1 MKPTK
6 KCSGPNCNRHAVAKG
21 LCTAH
26 YGQRR
31 RGRPLTELP
40 TRAIKECAIEG
51 CGRVDIQ
58 AKGMCA
64 LHYGRMLRG
73 GAPGGAAPKAYRDP
87 ESAFAAR
94 TTREGECLVWTGSR
108 DAAGY
113 GQIWVNGKLRRAHRY
128 AWERA
133 NGPIPEGMVIDHTCW
148 NPPCVDVQHLRLAR
162 PMQNSWNLNG
172 ASVNSRSGIRNVWK
186 GRDGYHVQV
195 TRDGI
200 VHTSHHT
207 TIEAAAREA
216 ERLRADLFGDYAGR

>member
-21 LCTAH
+21 LCTTH

-94 TTREGECLVWTGSR
+94 TTREGECPPGPDTATRLDTDRSGPTGSC
-108 DAAGY
+108 AELTATPGSAPM
-113 GQIWVNGKLRRAHRY
+113 GQSLRAWSLTTPVGIRRASMSSTSDSPAPCRTRGTST
-128 AWERA
+128 APASTPVPGSATSGRA
-133 NGPIPEGMVIDHTCW
+133 AMATT
-148 NPPCVDVQHLRLAR
+148 
-162 PMQNSWNLNG
+162 
-172 ASVNSRSGIRNVWK
+172 SR
-186 GRDGYHVQV
+186 
-195 TRDGI
+195 
-200 VHTSHHT
+200 
-207 TIEAAAREA
+207 
-216 ERLRADLFGDYAGR
+216 